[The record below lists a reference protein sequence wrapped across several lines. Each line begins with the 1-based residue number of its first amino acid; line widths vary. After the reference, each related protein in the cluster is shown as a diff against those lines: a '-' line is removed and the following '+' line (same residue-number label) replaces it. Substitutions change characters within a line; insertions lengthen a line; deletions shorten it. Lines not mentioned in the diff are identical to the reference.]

1 MLSGVQSERTFYSVF
16 LYPTGD
22 QEEESSCLR
31 GLVLQATQ
39 SILARALDTDLIYT
53 LSLRITVS
61 MQLQ

>member
-1 MLSGVQSERTFYSVF
+1 MLSGVHSEQAFYSF
-16 LYPTGD
+16 LLYPTGD
-22 QEEESSCLR
+22 QEESSCLR

-39 SILARALDTDLIYT
+39 SKLARALDTDLICM